1 MDWTILG
8 QQLWTGLV
16 NGGVYVML
24 ASGLSLV
31 FGVMR
36 VINMAHGELSM
47 LGAMVTFSI
56 LSVFGWGG
64 SYNFFAAMAIA
75 ILVMSVGGVFLNR
88 LGVQPFIGRT
98 PMTVLMSTLALSFIA
113 LHGSVGIWSTNPKLI
128 KTPFTMNIADVGGV
142 RLPADQ
148 IMLFILGAVAVY
160 ALYILL
166 SKIKLGKMM
175 RATSQNTIGSQLVG
189 INTNRV
195 YDFTLVFAAALAA
208 LAGILMAPMISAH
221 PFMGQPLLVM
231 GFAVV
236 IVAGMGNLLGAL
248 IIGIALGVIEA
259 LFGQYVST
267 YYRTPF
273 IYAIMVIILLSRPQ
287 GLFGRR

>member
-1 MDWTILG
+1 MDWTTFG
-8 QQLWTGLV
+8 QQMWTGLV

-47 LGAMVTFSI
+47 LGAMVVFSI
-56 LSVFGWGG
+56 LSVFEWGG
-64 SYNFFAAMAIA
+64 TGNFFSAMIIA
-75 ILVMSVGGVFLNR
+75 ILALAVGGVFLNR
-88 LGVQPFIGRT
+88 VAVQPFIART
-98 PMTVLMSTLALSFIA
+98 PLTVLMSTLALSFIA

-128 KTPFTMNIADVGGV
+128 KTPFPQIANLGGV

-148 IMLFILGAVAVY
+148 IMLFILGAAAVY
-160 ALYILL
+160 GLYLLL

-175 RATSQNTIGSQLVG
+175 RATSQNQVGAQLVG
-189 INTNRV
+189 VNTRRV
-195 YDFTLVFAAALAA
+195 YDYTLMFAAALAA
-208 LAGILMAPMISAH
+208 LAGILMAPIISAH
-221 PFMGQPLLVM
+221 PFMGQPLLIM

-248 IIGIALGVIEA
+248 IVGIVLGVVEA

-273 IYAIMVIILLSRPQ
+273 IYAIMILILLSRPQ

>member
-56 LSVFGWGG
+56 LSIFGWGG
-64 SYNFFAAMAIA
+64 TYNFFAAMAIA

-128 KTPFTMNIADVGGV
+128 KTPFTMNIGTVGGV

-160 ALYILL
+160 SLYILL

-248 IIGIALGVIEA
+248 IIGIALGIVEA

-273 IYAIMVIILLSRPQ
+273 IYAIMIIILLSRPQ